1 MAEKKKL
8 TDKEKEDIAFKN
20 MAIDYI
26 GQLHG
31 KVSQM
36 HGKVSH
42 MEQSQMRQAKYQ
54 AKQAKTK
61 VRAKKRKSAKKIR
74 NLTGFKD
81 SLDRKKWLTFGGNPF
96 DK

>member
-36 HGKVSH
+36 
-42 MEQSQMRQAKYQ
+42 EQSQMRQAKYQ

-61 VRAKKRKSAKKIR
+61 VRAKKRKSAKKTR
-74 NLTGFKD
+74 NLTGFTD
-81 SLDRKKWLTFGGNPF
+81 SLDRSKFQGFGGNPF

>member
-1 MAEKKKL
+1 MADKKKL

-31 KVSQM
+31 KVSE
-36 HGKVSH
+36 
-42 MEQSQMRQAKYQ
+42 MEQVQAKQIKYR

-61 VRAKKRKSAKKIR
+61 ARAKKAKAAKKTR

-81 SLDRKKWLTFGGNPF
+81 SLDRSKFQGFGGNPF